1 MYHRQYKNTN
11 LKYNQAFDLG
21 ENFVFYFDMES
32 NSESN
37 EYIRANYTTIR
48 EQFNNKGREFFY
60 IPLLIDYSDKNI
72 YPLLKECFPHFS
84 DLSLVAINE
93 NIKNN
98 LVGEQ
103 NFIEEFFNY
112 LNYTG
117 VITKGCVSSNS
128 GFTIVEQ
135 NDISYKSKN
144 EGVMHACGHDVHTA
158 SLLGA
163 ARILY
168 ALRDEFEGTIKLI
181 FQPAEE
187 KAPGGASVMIAEG
200 VLQNPEVDA
209 IIGQHVAPNIPVGK
223 IGFRE
228 GMYMA
233 SADELYL
240 TVKGKGGHGAMPDIC
255 VDPILIASHIIV
267 AMQQIISRNKNP
279 RLPSVLTFGKIEGL
293 GATNII
299 PDEVKIQGTFRAM
312 DEEWRAD
319 GLAKMKKLA
328 EGMAEAMGGLCEF
341 EVLKGYPF
349 LQNNPALT
357 RRIKKAAIEYMGE
370 EQVIDLDIWMA
381 AEDFAWY
388 THHVDAC
395 FYRLGTRNEAR
406 GIISGVHTPTFDI
419 DEQALEIGPGLMAW
433 LAIAE
438 LNHA

>member
-1 MYHRQYKNTN
+1 MSLLIEKIKELAKKNTLEVIGN
-11 LKYNQAFDLG
+11 RHHLHQNPELSYHEVETQAYVLAQL
-21 ENFVFYFDMES
+21 
-32 NSESN
+32 NSMGIQAER
-37 EYIRANYTTIR
+37 IANT
-48 EQFNNKGREFFY
+48 G
-60 IPLLIDYSDKNI
+60 
-72 YPLLKECFPHFS
+72 
-84 DLSLVAINE
+84 LVAKIE
-93 NIKNN
+93 GKNP
-98 LVGEQ
+98 
-103 NFIEEFFNY
+103 
-112 LNYTG
+112 TKR
-117 VITKGCVSSNS
+117 VIALRADMDALPIFEANKVP
-128 GFTIVEQ
+128 
-135 NDISYKSKN
+135 YKSQR
-144 EGVMHACGHDVHTA
+144 EGVMHACGHDVHTS
-158 SLLGA
+158 SLLGTA
-163 ARILY
+163 KILQEI
-168 ALRDEFEGTIKLI
+168 RGEFEGTIKLL

-187 KAPGGASVMIAEG
+187 KAPGGASLMIQEG
-200 VLQNPEVDA
+200 ALQNPIPA
-209 IIGQHVAPNIPVGK
+209 GILGQHVAPNIPVGK

-357 RRIKKAAIEYMGE
+357 RRMKKAAIEYMGE

>member
-1 MYHRQYKNTN
+1 MSQLIEKIKEIAQKNTLEAIGN
-11 LKYNQAFDLG
+11 RHHLHQNPELSYHEVETQAYVLAQLNSMG
-21 ENFVFYFDMES
+21 IQAERIANTGLIAKIEGKNPTKRVVALRADMDALPIFE
-32 NSESN
+32 
-37 EYIRANYTTIR
+37 ANDV
-48 EQFNNKGREFFY
+48 
-60 IPLLIDYSDKNI
+60 P
-72 YPLLKECFPHFS
+72 
-84 DLSLVAINE
+84 
-93 NIKNN
+93 
-98 LVGEQ
+98 
-103 NFIEEFFNY
+103 
-112 LNYTG
+112 
-117 VITKGCVSSNS
+117 
-128 GFTIVEQ
+128 
-135 NDISYKSKN
+135 YKSKR
-144 EGVMHACGHDVHTA
+144 EGVMHACGHDVHTS
-158 SLLGA
+158 SLLGTA
-163 ARILY
+163 KILQEI
-168 ALRDEFEGTIKLI
+168 RGEFEGTIKLL

-187 KAPGGASVMIAEG
+187 KAPGGASVMIQDGA
-200 VLQNPEVDA
+200 LQNPVPA
-209 IIGQHVAPNIPVGK
+209 GILGQHVAPNIPVGK

-328 EGMAEAMGGLCEF
+328 EGMAEAMGGTCEF

-349 LQNNPALT
+349 LQNNPELT
-357 RRIKKAAIEYMGE
+357 RRMKEAAIEYMGK

-419 DEQALEIGPGLMAW
+419 DEEALEIGPGLMAW
-433 LAIAE
+433 LAISE
-438 LNHA
+438 LNHV

>member
-1 MYHRQYKNTN
+1 MCKFGKKRKRPMSTLLEQIKSLASANAQETVKNRHHLHQNPELSYQEKET
-11 LKYNQAFDLG
+11 QAYV
-21 ENFVFYFDMES
+21 E
-32 NSESN
+32 
-37 EYIRANYTTIR
+37 A
-48 EQFNNKGREFFY
+48 QFKAMG
-60 IPLLIDYSDKNI
+60 I
-72 YPLLKECFPHFS
+72 
-84 DLSLVAINE
+84 
-93 NIKNN
+93 
-98 LVGEQ
+98 
-103 NFIEEFFNY
+103 
-112 LNYTG
+112 
-117 VITKGCVSSNS
+117 SSNRIADTGLIALIEGKNPS
-128 GFTIVEQ
+128 KKVIALRADMDALPIFEANQVP
-135 NDISYKSKN
+135 YKSQR
-144 EGVMHACGHDVHTA
+144 EGVMHACGHDVHTS
-158 SLLGA
+158 SLLGTA
-163 ARILY
+163 KILQEI
-168 ALRDEFEGTIKLI
+168 RGEFEGTVKLL

-187 KAPGGASVMIAEG
+187 KAPGGASIMIQDGA
-200 VLQNPEVDA
+200 LQNP
-209 IIGQHVAPNIPVGK
+209 IPNGILGQHVAPNIPVGK

-328 EGMAEAMGGLCEF
+328 EGMAEAMGGTCEF
-341 EVLKGYPF
+341 NVLKGYPF

-357 RRIKKAAIEYMGE
+357 RRMKEAAIEYMGQE
-370 EQVIDLDIWMA
+370 HVIDLDIWMA

-433 LAIAE
+433 LAIQE
-438 LNHA
+438 LQIT

>member
-1 MYHRQYKNTN
+1 MCKFGKKRKRPMSTLLEQIKSLASANAQETVKNRHHLHQNPELSYQEKETQAYVEAQ
-11 LKYNQAFDLG
+11 LKAMG
-21 ENFVFYFDMES
+21 
-32 NSESN
+32 
-37 EYIRANYTTIR
+37 I
-48 EQFNNKGREFFY
+48 
-60 IPLLIDYSDKNI
+60 
-72 YPLLKECFPHFS
+72 
-84 DLSLVAINE
+84 
-93 NIKNN
+93 
-98 LVGEQ
+98 
-103 NFIEEFFNY
+103 
-112 LNYTG
+112 
-117 VITKGCVSSNS
+117 SSNRIADTGLIALIEGKNPS
-128 GFTIVEQ
+128 KKVIALRADMDALPIFEANQVP
-135 NDISYKSKN
+135 YKSQR
-144 EGVMHACGHDVHTA
+144 EGVMHACGHDVHTS
-158 SLLGA
+158 SLLGTA
-163 ARILY
+163 KILQEI
-168 ALRDEFEGTIKLI
+168 RGEFEGTVKLL

-187 KAPGGASVMIAEG
+187 KAPGGASIMIQDGA
-200 VLQNPEVDA
+200 LQNP
-209 IIGQHVAPNIPVGK
+209 IPNGILGQHVAPNIPVGK

-312 DEEWRAD
+312 DEAWRAD

-328 EGMAEAMGGLCEF
+328 EGMAEAMGGTCEF
-341 EVLKGYPF
+341 NVLKGYPF

-357 RRIKKAAIEYMGE
+357 RRMKEAAIEYMGQE
-370 EQVIDLDIWMA
+370 HVIDLDIWMA

-419 DEQALEIGPGLMAW
+419 DEQALQIGPGLMAW
-433 LAIAE
+433 LAIQE
-438 LNHA
+438 LQIT

>member
-1 MYHRQYKNTN
+1 MSQLIEKIKEIAQKNTLEVIGN
-11 LKYNQAFDLG
+11 RHHLHQNPELSYHEVETQAYVLAQLNSMG
-21 ENFVFYFDMES
+21 IQAERIANTGLIAKIEGKNPTKRVVALRADMDALPIFEA
-32 NSESN
+32 N
-37 EYIRANYTTIR
+37 EV
-48 EQFNNKGREFFY
+48 
-60 IPLLIDYSDKNI
+60 P
-72 YPLLKECFPHFS
+72 
-84 DLSLVAINE
+84 
-93 NIKNN
+93 
-98 LVGEQ
+98 
-103 NFIEEFFNY
+103 
-112 LNYTG
+112 
-117 VITKGCVSSNS
+117 
-128 GFTIVEQ
+128 
-135 NDISYKSKN
+135 YKSKR
-144 EGVMHACGHDVHTA
+144 EGVMHACGHDVHTS
-158 SLLGA
+158 SLLGTA
-163 ARILY
+163 KILQEI
-168 ALRDEFEGTIKLI
+168 RGEFEGTIKLL

-187 KAPGGASVMIAEG
+187 KAPGGASVMIQDGA
-200 VLQNPEVDA
+200 LQNPVPA
-209 IIGQHVAPNIPVGK
+209 GILGQHVAPNIPVGK

-255 VDPILIASHIIV
+255 IDPILIASHIIV

-328 EGMAEAMGGLCEF
+328 EGMAEAMGGTCEF

-349 LQNNPALT
+349 LQNNPELT
-357 RRIKKAAIEYMGE
+357 RRMKEAAIEYMGK

-419 DEQALEIGPGLMAW
+419 DEEALEIGPGLMAW
-433 LAIAE
+433 LAISE
-438 LNHA
+438 LNHV

>member
-1 MYHRQYKNTN
+1 MCKFGKKRKRPMSTLLEQIKSLASANAQETVKNRHHLHQNPELSYQEKETQAYVEAQ
-11 LKYNQAFDLG
+11 LKAMG
-21 ENFVFYFDMES
+21 
-32 NSESN
+32 
-37 EYIRANYTTIR
+37 I
-48 EQFNNKGREFFY
+48 
-60 IPLLIDYSDKNI
+60 
-72 YPLLKECFPHFS
+72 
-84 DLSLVAINE
+84 
-93 NIKNN
+93 
-98 LVGEQ
+98 
-103 NFIEEFFNY
+103 
-112 LNYTG
+112 
-117 VITKGCVSSNS
+117 SSNRIADTGLIALIEGKNPS
-128 GFTIVEQ
+128 KKVIALRADMDALPIFEANQVP
-135 NDISYKSKN
+135 YKSQR
-144 EGVMHACGHDVHTA
+144 EGVMHACGHDVHTS
-158 SLLGA
+158 SLLGTA
-163 ARILY
+163 KILQEI
-168 ALRDEFEGTIKLI
+168 RGEFEGTVKLL

-187 KAPGGASVMIAEG
+187 KAPGGASIMIQDGA
-200 VLQNPEVDA
+200 LQNP
-209 IIGQHVAPNIPVGK
+209 IPNGILGQHVASNIPVGK

-328 EGMAEAMGGLCEF
+328 EGMAEAMGGTCEF
-341 EVLKGYPF
+341 NVLKGYPF

-357 RRIKKAAIEYMGE
+357 RRMKEAAIEYMGQE
-370 EQVIDLDIWMA
+370 HVIDLDIWMA

-433 LAIAE
+433 LAIQE
-438 LNHA
+438 LQIT

>member
-1 MYHRQYKNTN
+1 MSQLIEKIKEIAQKNTLEVIGN
-11 LKYNQAFDLG
+11 RHHLHQNPELSYHEVETQAYVLAQLNSMG
-21 ENFVFYFDMES
+21 IQAERIANTGLIAKIEGKNPTKRVVALRADMDALPIFEA
-32 NSESN
+32 N
-37 EYIRANYTTIR
+37 EV
-48 EQFNNKGREFFY
+48 
-60 IPLLIDYSDKNI
+60 P
-72 YPLLKECFPHFS
+72 
-84 DLSLVAINE
+84 
-93 NIKNN
+93 
-98 LVGEQ
+98 
-103 NFIEEFFNY
+103 
-112 LNYTG
+112 
-117 VITKGCVSSNS
+117 
-128 GFTIVEQ
+128 
-135 NDISYKSKN
+135 YKSKR
-144 EGVMHACGHDVHTA
+144 EGVMHACGHDVHTS
-158 SLLGA
+158 SLLGTA
-163 ARILY
+163 KILQEI
-168 ALRDEFEGTIKLI
+168 RGEFEGTIKLL

-187 KAPGGASVMIAEG
+187 KAPGGASVMIQDGA
-200 VLQNPEVDA
+200 LQNPVPA
-209 IIGQHVAPNIPVGK
+209 GILGQHVAPNIPVGK

-255 VDPILIASHIIV
+255 IDPILIASHIIV

-328 EGMAEAMGGLCEF
+328 EGMAEAMGGTCVF

-349 LQNNPALT
+349 LKNNPALT
-357 RRIKKAAIEYMGE
+357 RRMKEAAIEYMGK

-395 FYRLGTRNEAR
+395 FYRLGTRNDAR

-433 LAIAE
+433 LAITE
-438 LNHA
+438 LNHFTIDKQ

>member
-1 MYHRQYKNTN
+1 MSQLIEKIKEIAQKNTLEVIGN
-11 LKYNQAFDLG
+11 RHHLHQNPELSYHEVETQAYVLAQLNSMG
-21 ENFVFYFDMES
+21 IQAERIANTGLIAKIEGKNPTKRVVALRADMDALPIFEA
-32 NSESN
+32 N
-37 EYIRANYTTIR
+37 EV
-48 EQFNNKGREFFY
+48 
-60 IPLLIDYSDKNI
+60 P
-72 YPLLKECFPHFS
+72 
-84 DLSLVAINE
+84 
-93 NIKNN
+93 
-98 LVGEQ
+98 
-103 NFIEEFFNY
+103 
-112 LNYTG
+112 
-117 VITKGCVSSNS
+117 
-128 GFTIVEQ
+128 
-135 NDISYKSKN
+135 YKSKR
-144 EGVMHACGHDVHTA
+144 EGVMHACGHDVHTS
-158 SLLGA
+158 SLLGTA
-163 ARILY
+163 KILQEI
-168 ALRDEFEGTIKLI
+168 RGEFEGTIKLL

-187 KAPGGASVMIAEG
+187 KAPGGASVMIQDGA
-200 VLQNPEVDA
+200 LQNPVPA
-209 IIGQHVAPNIPVGK
+209 GILGQHVAPNIPVGK

-255 VDPILIASHIIV
+255 IDPILIASHIIV

-319 GLAKMKKLA
+319 GLAKMKQLA
-328 EGMAEAMGGLCEF
+328 EGMAEAMGGTCVF

-357 RRIKKAAIEYMGE
+357 RRMKEAAIEYMGK

-433 LAIAE
+433 LAITE
-438 LNHA
+438 LNHFTIDKQ

>member
-1 MYHRQYKNTN
+1 MCKFGKKRKRPMSTLLEQIKSLASANAQETVKNRHHLHQNPELSYQEKETQAYVEAQ
-11 LKYNQAFDLG
+11 LKAMG
-21 ENFVFYFDMES
+21 
-32 NSESN
+32 
-37 EYIRANYTTIR
+37 I
-48 EQFNNKGREFFY
+48 
-60 IPLLIDYSDKNI
+60 
-72 YPLLKECFPHFS
+72 
-84 DLSLVAINE
+84 
-93 NIKNN
+93 
-98 LVGEQ
+98 
-103 NFIEEFFNY
+103 
-112 LNYTG
+112 
-117 VITKGCVSSNS
+117 SSNRIADTGLIALIEGKNPS
-128 GFTIVEQ
+128 KKVIALRADMDALPIFEANQVP
-135 NDISYKSKN
+135 YKSQR
-144 EGVMHACGHDVHTA
+144 EGVMHACGHDVHTS
-158 SLLGA
+158 SLLGTA
-163 ARILY
+163 KILQEI
-168 ALRDEFEGTIKLI
+168 RGEFEGTVKLL

-187 KAPGGASVMIAEG
+187 KAPGGASIMIQDGA
-200 VLQNPEVDA
+200 LQNP
-209 IIGQHVAPNIPVGK
+209 IPNGILGQHVAPNIPVGK

-328 EGMAEAMGGLCEF
+328 EGMAEAMGGTCEF
-341 EVLKGYPF
+341 NVLKGYPF

-357 RRIKKAAIEYMGE
+357 RRMKEAAIEYMGQE
-370 EQVIDLDIWMA
+370 HVIDLDIWMA

-395 FYRLGTRNEAR
+395 FYRLGTRNESR

-433 LAIAE
+433 LAIQE
-438 LNHA
+438 LQIT

>member
-1 MYHRQYKNTN
+1 
-11 LKYNQAFDLG
+11 
-21 ENFVFYFDMES
+21 
-32 NSESN
+32 
-37 EYIRANYTTIR
+37 
-48 EQFNNKGREFFY
+48 
-60 IPLLIDYSDKNI
+60 
-72 YPLLKECFPHFS
+72 
-84 DLSLVAINE
+84 
-93 NIKNN
+93 
-98 LVGEQ
+98 
-103 NFIEEFFNY
+103 
-112 LNYTG
+112 
-117 VITKGCVSSNS
+117 
-128 GFTIVEQ
+128 
-135 NDISYKSKN
+135 
-144 EGVMHACGHDVHTA
+144 MHACGHDVHTS
-158 SLLGA
+158 SLLGTA
-163 ARILY
+163 KILQEI
-168 ALRDEFEGTIKLI
+168 RGEFEGTVKLL

-187 KAPGGASVMIAEG
+187 KAPGGASIMIQDGA
-200 VLQNPEVDA
+200 LQNP
-209 IIGQHVAPNIPVGK
+209 IPNGILGQHVAPNIPVGK

-233 SADELYL
+233 SADELYV

-255 VDPILIASHIIV
+255 VDPILIASHLIV

-312 DEEWRAD
+312 DEAWRAD

-328 EGMAEAMGGLCEF
+328 EGMAEAMGGTCEF
-341 EVLKGYPF
+341 SVLKGYPF

-357 RRIKKAAIEYMGE
+357 RRMKEAAIEYMGE
-370 EQVIDLDIWMA
+370 EHVIDLDIWMA

-433 LAIAE
+433 LAIQE
-438 LNHA
+438 LQIT

>member
-1 MYHRQYKNTN
+1 MSTLLEQIKSLASANAQETVKNRHHLHQNPELSYQEKETQAYVEAQ
-11 LKYNQAFDLG
+11 LKAMG
-21 ENFVFYFDMES
+21 
-32 NSESN
+32 
-37 EYIRANYTTIR
+37 I
-48 EQFNNKGREFFY
+48 
-60 IPLLIDYSDKNI
+60 
-72 YPLLKECFPHFS
+72 
-84 DLSLVAINE
+84 
-93 NIKNN
+93 
-98 LVGEQ
+98 
-103 NFIEEFFNY
+103 
-112 LNYTG
+112 
-117 VITKGCVSSNS
+117 SSNRIADTGLIALIEGKNPS
-128 GFTIVEQ
+128 KKVIALRADMDALPIFEANQVP
-135 NDISYKSKN
+135 YKSQR
-144 EGVMHACGHDVHTA
+144 EGVMHACGHDVHTS
-158 SLLGA
+158 SLLGTA
-163 ARILY
+163 KILQEI
-168 ALRDEFEGTIKLI
+168 RGEFEGTVKLL

-187 KAPGGASVMIAEG
+187 KAPGGASIMIQDGA
-200 VLQNPEVDA
+200 LQNP
-209 IIGQHVAPNIPVGK
+209 IPNGILGQHVAPNIPVGK

-328 EGMAEAMGGLCEF
+328 EGMAEAMGGTCEF
-341 EVLKGYPF
+341 NVLKGYPF

-357 RRIKKAAIEYMGE
+357 GRMKEAAIEYMGQE
-370 EQVIDLDIWMA
+370 HVIDLDIWMA

-433 LAIAE
+433 LAIQE
-438 LNHA
+438 LQIT

>member
-1 MYHRQYKNTN
+1 MCKFGKKRKRPMSTLLEQIKSLASANAQETVKNRHHLHQNPELSYQEKETQAYVEAQ
-11 LKYNQAFDLG
+11 LKAMG
-21 ENFVFYFDMES
+21 
-32 NSESN
+32 
-37 EYIRANYTTIR
+37 I
-48 EQFNNKGREFFY
+48 
-60 IPLLIDYSDKNI
+60 
-72 YPLLKECFPHFS
+72 
-84 DLSLVAINE
+84 
-93 NIKNN
+93 
-98 LVGEQ
+98 
-103 NFIEEFFNY
+103 
-112 LNYTG
+112 
-117 VITKGCVSSNS
+117 SSNRIADTGLIALIEGKNPS
-128 GFTIVEQ
+128 KKVIALRADMDALPIFEANQVP
-135 NDISYKSKN
+135 YKSQR
-144 EGVMHACGHDVHTA
+144 EGVMHACGHDVHTS
-158 SLLGA
+158 SLLGTA
-163 ARILY
+163 KILQEI
-168 ALRDEFEGTIKLI
+168 RGEFEGTVKLL

-187 KAPGGASVMIAEG
+187 KAPGGASIMIQDGA
-200 VLQNPEVDA
+200 LQNP
-209 IIGQHVAPNIPVGK
+209 IPNGILGQHVAPNIPVGK

-312 DEEWRAD
+312 DEAWRAD

-328 EGMAEAMGGLCEF
+328 EGMAEAMGGTCEF
-341 EVLKGYPF
+341 KVLKGYPF

-357 RRIKKAAIEYMGE
+357 RRMKEAAIEYMGQE
-370 EQVIDLDIWMA
+370 HVIDLDIWMA

-433 LAIAE
+433 LAIQE
-438 LNHA
+438 LQIT

>member
-1 MYHRQYKNTN
+1 MSTLLEQIKSLASANAQETVKNRHHLHQNPELSYQEKETQAYVEAQ
-11 LKYNQAFDLG
+11 LKAMG
-21 ENFVFYFDMES
+21 
-32 NSESN
+32 
-37 EYIRANYTTIR
+37 I
-48 EQFNNKGREFFY
+48 
-60 IPLLIDYSDKNI
+60 
-72 YPLLKECFPHFS
+72 
-84 DLSLVAINE
+84 
-93 NIKNN
+93 
-98 LVGEQ
+98 
-103 NFIEEFFNY
+103 
-112 LNYTG
+112 
-117 VITKGCVSSNS
+117 SSNRIADTGLIALIEGKNPS
-128 GFTIVEQ
+128 KKVIALRADMDALPIFEANQVP
-135 NDISYKSKN
+135 YKSQR
-144 EGVMHACGHDVHTA
+144 EGVMHACGHDVHTS
-158 SLLGA
+158 SLLGTA
-163 ARILY
+163 KILQEI
-168 ALRDEFEGTIKLI
+168 RGEFEGTVKLL

-187 KAPGGASVMIAEG
+187 KAPGGASIMIQDGA
-200 VLQNPEVDA
+200 LQNP
-209 IIGQHVAPNIPVGK
+209 IPNGILGQHVAPNIPVGK

-233 SADELYL
+233 SADELYV

-255 VDPILIASHIIV
+255 VDPILIASHLIV

-312 DEEWRAD
+312 DEAWRAD

-328 EGMAEAMGGLCEF
+328 EGMAEAMGGTCEF
-341 EVLKGYPF
+341 SVLKGYPF

-357 RRIKKAAIEYMGE
+357 RRMKEAAIEYMGE
-370 EQVIDLDIWMA
+370 EHVIDLDIWMA

-433 LAIAE
+433 LAIQE
-438 LNHA
+438 LQIT

>member
-1 MYHRQYKNTN
+1 MCKFGKKRKRPMSTLLEQIKSLASANAQETVKNRHHLHQNPELSYQEKETQAYVEAQ
-11 LKYNQAFDLG
+11 LKAMG
-21 ENFVFYFDMES
+21 
-32 NSESN
+32 
-37 EYIRANYTTIR
+37 I
-48 EQFNNKGREFFY
+48 
-60 IPLLIDYSDKNI
+60 
-72 YPLLKECFPHFS
+72 
-84 DLSLVAINE
+84 
-93 NIKNN
+93 
-98 LVGEQ
+98 
-103 NFIEEFFNY
+103 
-112 LNYTG
+112 
-117 VITKGCVSSNS
+117 SSNRIADTGLIALIEGKNPS
-128 GFTIVEQ
+128 KKVIALRADMDALPIFEANQVP
-135 NDISYKSKN
+135 YKSQR
-144 EGVMHACGHDVHTA
+144 EGVMHACGHDVHTS
-158 SLLGA
+158 SLLGTA
-163 ARILY
+163 KILQEI
-168 ALRDEFEGTIKLI
+168 RGEFEGTVKLL

-187 KAPGGASVMIAEG
+187 KAPGGASIMIQDGA
-200 VLQNPEVDA
+200 LQNP
-209 IIGQHVAPNIPVGK
+209 IPNGILGQHVAPNIPVGK

-328 EGMAEAMGGLCEF
+328 EGMAEAMGGTCEF
-341 EVLKGYPF
+341 NVLKGYPF

-357 RRIKKAAIEYMGE
+357 RRMKEAAIEYMGQE
-370 EQVIDLDIWMA
+370 HVIDLDIWMA

-433 LAIAE
+433 LAIQE
-438 LNHA
+438 LQIT

>member
-1 MYHRQYKNTN
+1 MCKFGKKRKRPMSTLLEQIKSLASANAQETVKSRHHLHQNPELSYQEKETQAYVEAQ
-11 LKYNQAFDLG
+11 LKAMG
-21 ENFVFYFDMES
+21 
-32 NSESN
+32 
-37 EYIRANYTTIR
+37 I
-48 EQFNNKGREFFY
+48 
-60 IPLLIDYSDKNI
+60 
-72 YPLLKECFPHFS
+72 
-84 DLSLVAINE
+84 
-93 NIKNN
+93 
-98 LVGEQ
+98 
-103 NFIEEFFNY
+103 
-112 LNYTG
+112 
-117 VITKGCVSSNS
+117 SSNRIADTGLIALIEGKNPS
-128 GFTIVEQ
+128 KKVIALRADMDALPIFEANQVP
-135 NDISYKSKN
+135 YKSQR
-144 EGVMHACGHDVHTA
+144 EGVMHACGHDVHTS
-158 SLLGA
+158 SLLGTA
-163 ARILY
+163 KILQEI
-168 ALRDEFEGTIKLI
+168 RGEFEGTVKLL

-187 KAPGGASVMIAEG
+187 KAPGGASIMIQDGA
-200 VLQNPEVDA
+200 LQNP
-209 IIGQHVAPNIPVGK
+209 IPNGILGQHVAPNIPAGK

-312 DEEWRAD
+312 DEAWRAD

-328 EGMAEAMGGLCEF
+328 EGMAEAMGGTCEF
-341 EVLKGYPF
+341 KVLKGYPF

-357 RRIKKAAIEYMGE
+357 RRMKEAAIEYMGQE
-370 EQVIDLDIWMA
+370 HVIDLDIWMA

-433 LAIAE
+433 LAIQE
-438 LNHA
+438 LQIT

>member
-1 MYHRQYKNTN
+1 VEAQLQAMGISSSRIADTGLIALIEGKNPSKKVVA
-11 LKYNQAFDLG
+11 LRADMDALPIFEANQ
-21 ENFVFYFDMES
+21 V
-32 NSESN
+32 
-37 EYIRANYTTIR
+37 
-48 EQFNNKGREFFY
+48 
-60 IPLLIDYSDKNI
+60 P
-72 YPLLKECFPHFS
+72 
-84 DLSLVAINE
+84 
-93 NIKNN
+93 
-98 LVGEQ
+98 
-103 NFIEEFFNY
+103 
-112 LNYTG
+112 
-117 VITKGCVSSNS
+117 
-128 GFTIVEQ
+128 
-135 NDISYKSKN
+135 YKSQR
-144 EGVMHACGHDVHTA
+144 EGVMHACGHDVHTS
-158 SLLGA
+158 SLLGTA
-163 ARILY
+163 KILQ
-168 ALRDEFEGTIKLI
+168 AIRGEFEGTVKLL

-187 KAPGGASVMIAEG
+187 KAPGGASIMIQDGA
-200 VLQNPEVDA
+200 LQNP
-209 IIGQHVAPNIPVGK
+209 IPSGILGQHVAPNIPVGK

-299 PDEVKIQGTFRAM
+299 PNEVKIQGTFRAM

-328 EGMAEAMGGLCEF
+328 EGMAEAMGGTCEF

-357 RRIKKAAIEYMGE
+357 RRMKEAAIEYMGME
-370 EQVIDLDIWMA
+370 NVIDLDIWMA

-433 LAIAE
+433 LAIQE
-438 LNHA
+438 LQLI

>member
-1 MYHRQYKNTN
+1 MSQLIEKIKEIAQKNTLEVIGN
-11 LKYNQAFDLG
+11 RHHLHQNPELSYHEVETQAYVLAQLNSMG
-21 ENFVFYFDMES
+21 IQAECIANTGLIAKIEGKNPTKRVVALRADMDALPIFE
-32 NSESN
+32 
-37 EYIRANYTTIR
+37 AN
-48 EQFNNKGREFFY
+48 NV
-60 IPLLIDYSDKNI
+60 P
-72 YPLLKECFPHFS
+72 
-84 DLSLVAINE
+84 
-93 NIKNN
+93 
-98 LVGEQ
+98 
-103 NFIEEFFNY
+103 
-112 LNYTG
+112 
-117 VITKGCVSSNS
+117 
-128 GFTIVEQ
+128 
-135 NDISYKSKN
+135 YKSKR
-144 EGVMHACGHDVHTA
+144 EGVMHACGHDVHTS
-158 SLLGA
+158 SLLGTA
-163 ARILY
+163 KILQEI
-168 ALRDEFEGTIKLI
+168 RGEFEGTIKLL

-187 KAPGGASVMIAEG
+187 KAPGGASVMIQDGA
-200 VLQNPEVDA
+200 LQNPVPA
-209 IIGQHVAPNIPVGK
+209 GILGQHVAPNIPVGK

-328 EGMAEAMGGLCEF
+328 EGMAEAMGGTCEF

-349 LQNNPALT
+349 LQNNPELT
-357 RRIKKAAIEYMGE
+357 RRMKEAAIEYMGK

-419 DEQALEIGPGLMAW
+419 DEEALEIGPGLMAW
-433 LAIAE
+433 LAISE
-438 LNHA
+438 LNHV

>member
-1 MYHRQYKNTN
+1 MCKFGKKRKRPMSTLLEQIKSLASANAQETVKNRHHLHQNPELSYQEKETQAYVEAQ
-11 LKYNQAFDLG
+11 LKAMG
-21 ENFVFYFDMES
+21 
-32 NSESN
+32 
-37 EYIRANYTTIR
+37 I
-48 EQFNNKGREFFY
+48 
-60 IPLLIDYSDKNI
+60 
-72 YPLLKECFPHFS
+72 
-84 DLSLVAINE
+84 
-93 NIKNN
+93 
-98 LVGEQ
+98 
-103 NFIEEFFNY
+103 
-112 LNYTG
+112 
-117 VITKGCVSSNS
+117 SSNRIADTGLIALIEGKNPS
-128 GFTIVEQ
+128 KKVIALRADMDALPIFEANQVP
-135 NDISYKSKN
+135 YKSQR
-144 EGVMHACGHDVHTA
+144 EGVMHACGHDVHTS
-158 SLLGA
+158 SLLGTA
-163 ARILY
+163 KILQEI
-168 ALRDEFEGTIKLI
+168 RGEFEGTVKLL

-187 KAPGGASVMIAEG
+187 KAPGGASIMIQDGA
-200 VLQNPEVDA
+200 LQNP
-209 IIGQHVAPNIPVGK
+209 IPNGILGQHVAPNIPVGK

-312 DEEWRAD
+312 DEAWRAD

-328 EGMAEAMGGLCEF
+328 EGMAEAMGGTCEF
-341 EVLKGYPF
+341 NVLKGYPF

-357 RRIKKAAIEYMGE
+357 RRMKEAAIEYMGQE
-370 EQVIDLDIWMA
+370 HVIDLDIWMA

-433 LAIAE
+433 LAIQE
-438 LNHA
+438 LQIT

>member
-1 MYHRQYKNTN
+1 MSQLIEKIKEIAQKNTLEVIGN
-11 LKYNQAFDLG
+11 RHHLHQNPELSYHEVETQAYVLAQLNSMG
-21 ENFVFYFDMES
+21 IQAERIANTGLIAKIEGKNPTKRVVALRADMDALPIFE
-32 NSESN
+32 
-37 EYIRANYTTIR
+37 ANDV
-48 EQFNNKGREFFY
+48 
-60 IPLLIDYSDKNI
+60 P
-72 YPLLKECFPHFS
+72 
-84 DLSLVAINE
+84 
-93 NIKNN
+93 
-98 LVGEQ
+98 
-103 NFIEEFFNY
+103 
-112 LNYTG
+112 
-117 VITKGCVSSNS
+117 
-128 GFTIVEQ
+128 
-135 NDISYKSKN
+135 YKSKR
-144 EGVMHACGHDVHTA
+144 EGVMHACGHDVHTS
-158 SLLGA
+158 SLLGTA
-163 ARILY
+163 KILQEI
-168 ALRDEFEGTIKLI
+168 RGEFEGTIKLL

-187 KAPGGASVMIAEG
+187 KAPGGASVMIQDGA
-200 VLQNPEVDA
+200 LQNPVPA
-209 IIGQHVAPNIPVGK
+209 GILGQHVAPNIPVGK

-328 EGMAEAMGGLCEF
+328 EGMAEAMGGTCEF

-349 LQNNPALT
+349 LQNNPELT
-357 RRIKKAAIEYMGE
+357 RRMKEAAIEYMGK

-419 DEQALEIGPGLMAW
+419 DEEALEIGPGLMAW
-433 LAIAE
+433 LAISE
-438 LNHA
+438 LNYLTIVKQ